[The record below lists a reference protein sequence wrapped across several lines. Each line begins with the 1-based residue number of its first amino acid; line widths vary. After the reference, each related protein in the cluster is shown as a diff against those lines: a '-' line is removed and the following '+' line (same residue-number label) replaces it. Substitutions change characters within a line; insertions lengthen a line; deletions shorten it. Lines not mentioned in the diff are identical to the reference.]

1 MFKQIKSIA
10 FSTTSLTVT
19 QSTSMPSL
27 SFNVVITYSD
37 NTTVTVSQSGI
48 TYTLQY
54 YSNTACTNTASSTWY
69 NSANTYTYVKATITA
84 YNGQSINFVTTNYIS
99 VYVQSNVARVTGVYM
114 PSGDFSRFML
124 TNSNTTTVFSY
135 PITVYKSDG
144 SVSTTNVTTTPDL
157 YASDIYAYSSSY
169 EGIIYD
175 GHAFVKPELT
185 FSNLYNYNGNIY
197 VNSTTALN
205 AISRYG
211 TCYWARYPG
220 GTPSENRESDNV
232 VKVELFYSYEGDRYE
247 WITSNIHP

>member
-124 TNSNTTTVFSY
+124 SINATEPSFYY

-144 SVSTTNVTTTPDL
+144 SVSTTNVTTIPDL

-169 EGIIYD
+169 DGIMYD
-175 GHAFVKPELT
+175 GYAFVKPQLT
-185 FSNLYNYNGNIY
+185 FSNLYDNDGTGKNGII
-197 VNSTTALN
+197 VQTS
-205 AISRYG
+205 ISRYG

-220 GTPSENRESDNV
+220 GIPSENRESDNV
-232 VKVELFYSYEGDRYE
+232 VKVELFYSYDGNRYE
-247 WITSNIHP
+247 WITSNVRP